1 MSKKVD
7 SFGTSY
13 SFKKVNEKNPIVFIH
28 GVGLSKEIWDP
39 QINFF
44 KNYNTLTYD
53 LLGHGKTPLKKSK
66 VSFEDFS
73 KQLSRL
79 IKELN
84 FNKIHLV
91 GFSLGALIARH
102 FASENSDRLS
112 SLILH
117 ASIYKRNENQ
127 KRIVQNRFE
136 VAKMNRP
143 ASKKSALRRW
153 LSDNFIKKNPEIYK
167 KIYLILD
174 KNKRLDFLKCYN
186 IFVNYIDDDNMLKK
200 ININTLITTGEDD
213 IGSTPEMSKN
223 LSKMIQRSKF
233 IEIKR
238 GKHLCSIECA
248 NDVNITFKEFIDQLN
263 DKS

>member
-1 MSKKVD
+1 MSNTVD

-13 SFKKVNEKNPIVFIH
+13 SLNKVNEKNPIVFIH

-73 KQLSRL
+73 KQLLKL
-79 IKELN
+79 INELN

-102 FASENSDRLS
+102 FASEHSDKLS
-112 SLILH
+112 SLIIH
-117 ASIYKRNENQ
+117 GSIYKRTEEQ
-127 KRIVQNRFE
+127 KRVVKNRFE
-136 VAKMNRP
+136 VAKLLKP
-143 ASKKSALRRW
+143 ASKQAALRRW
-153 LSDNFIKKNPEIYK
+153 LSEEFSKKNPGIYK
-167 KIYLILD
+167 KIYSILN
-174 KNKRLDFLKCYN
+174 KNNPEDFLKCYE

-200 ININTLITTGEDD
+200 IDTNTLITTGENDV
-213 IGSTPEMSKN
+213 GSTPEMSRN
-223 LSKMIQRSKF
+223 LSKTIQKSTF
-233 IEIKR
+233 VEIKK

-248 NDVNITFKEFIDQLN
+248 DDVNIIFKKFIDQHN
-263 DKS
+263 D